1 MQIKTISKE
10 NHTIGVFLNLT
21 INYTLYKLILQIM
34 LTELFKLYQVFMMQI
49 YRAIKSLRTCK

>member
-34 LTELFKLYQVFMMQI
+34 LTEFLKTVSNI
-49 YRAIKSLRTCK
+49 YDANL